1 LAQTFA
7 YIVATALLMYASG
20 GVGSGLDLLMIAA
33 VAAIIME
40 SGQLAFGGSRYAG
53 ADRGDLLRYQHAHH
67 NHVLHTDR
75 PARRLASFNRV
86 ACAHARASGQTKRGV
101 CQPSRHR
108 LADLPN

>member
-1 LAQTFA
+1 
-7 YIVATALLMYASG
+7 MYASG

-53 ADRGDLLRYQHAHH
+53 TADRGDLLRYQHAHH

-75 PARRLASFNRV
+75 PARRLAFFNRV